1 MNGRKN
7 DVYIYIYVI
16 CTYTV
21 YIRYIYIYYIPCNV
35 LFKDHPSF
43 RGVRATSGVKVDG
56 YELEHRCRR
65 DLV

>member
-7 DVYIYIYVI
+7 DVYMYIYICDMYI
-16 CTYTV
+16 YCIYT
-21 YIRYIYIYYIPCNV
+21 IYIYYIPCNV